1 MQKFRCALTRR
12 AANTN
17 QPTENWLNFN
27 RPTCYS
33 VLTNITCTTRLI
45 NTVALKC
52 RSNHSIHTQTL
63 RLYLLQIRSI
73 LPMEVLHCG
82 NSEFCVFLRNIME
95 NKIFPISVA
104 KLMQMM
110 PKHIFWPI
118 IDYSGLYA
126 AGVTRIVLC
135 RIG

>member
-1 MQKFRCALTRR
+1 
-12 AANTN
+12 
-17 QPTENWLNFN
+17 
-27 RPTCYS
+27 
-33 VLTNITCTTRLI
+33 
-45 NTVALKC
+45 
-52 RSNHSIHTQTL
+52 
-63 RLYLLQIRSI
+63 
-73 LPMEVLHCG
+73 MEVLHCG